1 MSLRTRMATPKNNRQ
16 QPVDSCVDDD
26 AYGAARYGTLSY
38 LRLRPTSA
46 PRKQPVRCA
55 RSQSDDGYGFARRDA
70 SSATR
75 IINRLNSRPLW
86 HSGSRAAPGQL
97 RRRAVRSWL
106 DPLSRGPAHP
116 ERKLTLSGISI
127 LWLRCKSGWRS
138 RQYGEG
144 LLEGSPSVP
153 EVGLPLDTGSLRE
166 RSFRSNRSWGWSGLD
181 QADCRFCTTRRAWLS
196 LPTATYVR
204 FFLLHRRA
212 RD

>member
-1 MSLRTRMATPKNNRQ
+1 MTAMVSRAETPLLLPGR
-16 QPVDSCVDDD
+16 
-26 AYGAARYGTLSY
+26 
-38 LRLRPTSA
+38 
-46 PRKQPVRCA
+46 
-55 RSQSDDGYGFARRDA
+55 
-70 SSATR
+70 
-75 IINRLNSRPLW
+75 INRLNSRPLW
-86 HSGSRAAPGQL
+86 HSGSRAVPGRL
-97 RRRAVRSWL
+97 RRRAARSWL

-138 RQYGEG
+138 RRYGEG
-144 LLEGSPSVP
+144 LQEGFPSAP